1 MLKRL
6 RKAGIKCGVGTDLI
20 LHWYRY
26 MPGPYIRELKNFVE
40 AGWSVPEALVA
51 ATKTN
56 AEILDMDDRL
66 GTLQPGKLADVLVVG
81 GRPDENLDDLGKV
94 DLVIRDGYRV
104 VEGGHV
110 TIPRHEAQKMK
121 SAGP

>member
-1 MLKRL
+1 
-6 RKAGIKCGVGTDLI
+6 
-20 LHWYRY
+20 
-26 MPGPYIRELKNFVE
+26 
-40 AGWSVPEALVA
+40 
-51 ATKTN
+51 
-56 AEILDMDDRL
+56 MDDRL
-66 GTLQPGKLADVLVVG
+66 GTLQAGKLADVLVVG

-121 SAGP
+121 SAGT